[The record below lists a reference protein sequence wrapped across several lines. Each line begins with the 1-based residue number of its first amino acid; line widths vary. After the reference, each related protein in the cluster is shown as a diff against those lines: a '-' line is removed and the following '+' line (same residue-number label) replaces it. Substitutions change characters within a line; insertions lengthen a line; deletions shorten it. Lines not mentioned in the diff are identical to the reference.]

1 MHPQVYRSQ
10 AHTVS
15 WASRTWY
22 KVQWGVGH
30 RGIKKVGPVIVS
42 PFQRI
47 LLLSS
52 LLIKGERK
60 VRVHGGGPLVSRIEQ
75 HPLLPNKN

>member
-1 MHPQVYRSQ
+1 M
-10 AHTVS
+10 S
-15 WASRTWY
+15 WAPRTWY
-22 KVQWGVGH
+22 KVQWGVGNW
-30 RGIKKVGPVIVS
+30 GIKKVERVFVR

-52 LLIKGERK
+52 LPIKGERK
-60 VRVHGGGPLVSRIEQ
+60 VRVHGGGPLVSCIEQ